1 MTVAQNAINEY
12 WTSANAQETCACM
25 PAYMQTLTGRVLDS
39 TADNTDSAAS
49 DQSVN
54 STTMTAVQCHAGFVS
69 ICGLCFLSCQSFHL
83 NSPLSNTYVDGI
95 FLITGTVL
103 AIVGAVAFIVLSV
116 IRRKDV

>member
-1 MTVAQNAINEY
+1 MLV
-12 WTSANAQETCACM
+12 CLH
-25 PAYMQTLTGRVLDS
+25 MQTLTGRVLDS

-54 STTMTAVQCHAGFVS
+54 STTMTAVQCHTGFVS
-69 ICGLCFLSCQSFHL
+69 ICGLCLPSCQSFHL
-83 NSPLSNTYVDGI
+83 DSQLDNSYVDGI
-95 FLITGTVL
+95 FLVTGTVL

>member
-1 MTVAQNAINEY
+1 MLV
-12 WTSANAQETCACM
+12 CLH
-25 PAYMQTLTGRVLDS
+25 MQTLTGRVLDS

-49 DQSVN
+49 DRSVN

-69 ICGLCFLSCQSFHL
+69 MCSLCLPSCQGFHL
-83 NSPLSNTYVDGI
+83 NSPLGTSYAVDGI
-95 FLITGTVL
+95 ILVTGTVL